1 MSEADNTG
9 GNPGAGTAPTQE
21 TQVPKWRLDEVLARL
36 RSREEELDIKN
47 QLLHQAA
54 PRTQQQQ
61 APGFTAEDLG
71 LEPQT
76 FQAVQKLASHMVQN
90 HVGQAGA
97 KIQGQL
103 ASVANQLEETQF
115 LLNHGKDKMNYL
127 DRIKAERQRHYQTT
141 GTYISVENAYKLV
154 MFDELTRQTASR
166 GNPAPAQQA
175 LVQTQAA
182 GSGAPDTNQTRQGMA
197 GSVPATGKTFTEMTI
212 EEREAYLDA
221 QLGGG
226 TI

>member
-1 MSEADNTG
+1 MSEADNTLG
-9 GNPGAGTAPTQE
+9 GGAGPAPTQE

-36 RSREEELDIKN
+36 RAREEELEIKN

-61 APGFTAEDLG
+61 APGMTAEELG

-76 FQAVQKLASHMVQN
+76 FQAVQKVAQHLVSNQL
-90 HVGQAGA
+90 GQAGA

-115 LLNHGKDKMNYL
+115 LLNHGKDKQGYL
-127 DRIKAERQRHYQTT
+127 DKIKAERQRHFQMT

-166 GNPAPAQQA
+166 GNPAPTQQA
-175 LVQTQAA
+175 QAPVA
-182 GSGAPDTNQTRQGMA
+182 QAPAAGAPDTNQTRQGSA
-197 GSVPATGKTFTEMTI
+197 GTAPTTGKSFSEMTL

-226 TI
+226 SI

>member
-1 MSEADNTG
+1 MSEADNT
-9 GNPGAGTAPTQE
+9 GNPGAGTAPAQE

-54 PRTQQQQ
+54 PRTQQQ
-61 APGFTAEDLG
+61 APGMTAEELG
-71 LEPQT
+71 LEQHT
-76 FQAVQKLASHMVQN
+76 FQAVQKVAQHLVSNQLNQV
-90 HVGQAGA
+90 GA
-97 KIQGQL
+97 KVQGQL

-115 LLNHGKDKMNYL
+115 LLNHGKDKQGYL
-127 DRIKAERQRHYQTT
+127 DKIKSERQRHFQTT

-166 GNPAPAQQA
+166 GTPAQQA
-175 LVQTQAA
+175 PAQAA
-182 GSGAPDTNQTRQGMA
+182 APMSGAPDANQTRQGSTGA
-197 GSVPATGKTFTEMTI
+197 GPTASKSFSEMTL

-226 TI
+226 SI